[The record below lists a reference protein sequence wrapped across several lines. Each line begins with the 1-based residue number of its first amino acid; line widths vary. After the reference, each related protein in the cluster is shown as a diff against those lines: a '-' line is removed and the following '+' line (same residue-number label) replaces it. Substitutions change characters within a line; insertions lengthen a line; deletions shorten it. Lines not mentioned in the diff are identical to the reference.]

1 MMHDIL
7 SSNEIA
13 DILNDPIVK
22 TNKANLSDAQ
32 KVVKFEFPLG
42 DDMRAKL
49 ANRLSIR
56 LSQTVPMRWVKG
68 DTPPHIDKGE
78 KQFSKTHLIYLTNS
92 VGRLIIDGQ
101 SYPIAAG
108 DAHVFSEGLEHCTVN
123 TGTSERLMIG
133 PMSET
138 GFGVGGQ
145 PTTIAY
151 FRTRQDI
158 INTYNPNFL
167 FVSSSSYQL
176 ETVAGITSWTIFQNE
191 AVYVQGGG
199 LTPSPNGGR
208 YNAGYTLVP
217 TGVYIVY
224 PYVAPTPPTTTPT
237 PPRPL
242 AWGSMFTNNGSL
254 FTNNAQV
261 YYKPHSLSTGS
272 GGSGVRNV
280 RHKQRKT

>member
-1 MMHDIL
+1 MMHNIL
-7 SSNEIA
+7 LSNEIS

-22 TNKANLSDAQ
+22 TNKANLSDAH
-32 KVVKFEFPLG
+32 KVVKFEFPLA

-49 ANRLSIR
+49 ENRLSIR
-56 LSQTVPMRWVKG
+56 LSQTIPMRWVKG
-68 DTPPHIDKGE
+68 DTPPHTDKGE
-78 KQFSKTHLIYLTNS
+78 KRFSKTHLIYLTNS

-138 GFGVGGQ
+138 GFGVGGGGG
-145 PTTIAY
+145 IAY
-151 FRTRQDI
+151 FRTAQDI
-158 INTYNPNFL
+158 QNNIPPIYQTA
-167 FVSSSSYQL
+167 SYQL
-176 ETVAGITSWTIFQNE
+176 ISIDGFNSWNIFINVGGTNPSSTGGPYHAGNVLE
-191 AVYVQGGG
+191 
-199 LTPSPNGGR
+199 
-208 YNAGYTLVP
+208 P
-217 TGVYIVY
+217 TGLYDVFQ
-224 PYVAPTPPTTTPT
+224 YVAPPPP

-242 AWGSMFTNNGSL
+242 AWGSM